1 LAGERPTAA
10 GSLFSG
16 EQVRALHDAVD
27 SGEIGIAFQPIVDLR
42 RRRLVAYEALARS
55 KSPQFAST
63 PEMFEVAMQAGR
75 IAELGRLHRRQAV
88 ARCAGYRLFL
98 NVNPNE
104 FDYGWLVRPDD
115 PIFHH
120 KWPVTLE
127 ITESVPI
134 KYFAQCHSILAEIRS
149 KGIALAIDDFGAGYS
164 NLKYIADLRP
174 DYVKLD
180 RELIAGIAPDTPQAR
195 LVKSIVVLCH
205 DMGAKVLAEGIETV
219 TELDTVMAFDVDLGQ
234 GYLLG
239 RPADPPPEM
248 IWPGTRR

>member
-1 LAGERPTAA
+1 
-10 GSLFSG
+10 
-16 EQVRALHDAVD
+16 
-27 SGEIGIAFQPIVDLR
+27 
-42 RRRLVAYEALARS
+42 
-55 KSPQFAST
+55 
-63 PEMFEVAMQAGR
+63 MQAGR

-134 KYFAQCHSILAEIRS
+134 KYFSQCHSILAEIRS
-149 KGIALAIDDFGAGYS
+149 KGVALAIDDFGAGYS
-164 NLKYIADLRP
+164 NLKYIADLKP
-174 DYVKLD
+174 EVVKID
-180 RELIAGIAPDTPQAR
+180 RELVAGLAPETLQSR

-205 DMGAKVLAEGIETV
+205 DMGAKVIAEGIETV
-219 TELDTVMAFDVDLGQ
+219 TELETVMALDVDFGQ

-239 RPADPPPEM
+239 RPADPPPDL